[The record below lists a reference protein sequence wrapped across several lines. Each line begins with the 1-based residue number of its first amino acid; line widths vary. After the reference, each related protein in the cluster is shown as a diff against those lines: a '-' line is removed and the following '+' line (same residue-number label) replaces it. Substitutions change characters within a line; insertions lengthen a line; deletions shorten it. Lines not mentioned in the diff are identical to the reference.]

1 MGSPQPCYIL
11 LFNLSCKITE
21 AECDHQKIK
30 DEKSYKDI
38 LSIIQKF
45 QCCTFW
51 ISVGFIPIEYLGGL
65 GSILQFS
72 TEDLIKTQWNFSV
85 KYLVS
90 FHNLVDLTE
99 FSALIFF
106 FLLFDSI
113 PTVFS
118 LDNSYSCWVFRY
130 SASGLNVIE
139 FSVYKLKSKLRKFVC
154 RPCGWQRKRWAKF

>member
-1 MGSPQPCYIL
+1 MGSPQLCCIL

-21 AECDHQKIK
+21 AGSDHQKIK
-30 DEKSYKDI
+30 DEKSCKGI

-51 ISVGFIPIEYLGGL
+51 ISMGFIPIEYLGGL

-72 TEDLIKTQWNFSV
+72 TEDLIKTQWNFFCEVFTKFPQPSRA
-85 KYLVS
+85 
-90 FHNLVDLTE
+90 HR
-99 FSALIFF
+99 IFCPNIY
-106 FLLFDSI
+106 FLLLDYI

-118 LDNSYSCWVFRY
+118 LNNSYSCLVFRY
-130 SASGLNVIE
+130 SASSLNVIE
-139 FSVYKLKSKLRKFVC
+139 FSVYKLKSKWRKFFC